1 MKAVALFFLLVTS
14 VAAVAQYDIGS
25 TVKDFSLRNTDGSLV
40 SLKSYSNR
48 KGVIVI
54 FDCNTCPYSK
64 LYNERIIAL
73 NKVYKSQ
80 GYPVITINA
89 NDPGMS
95 PGDSFDEMVAISKR
109 MQYDFPYLQDE
120 TQDVAKAFGATN
132 TPHVFVLKN
141 EDNKFTVAY
150 IGAIDNN
157 SRDAKA
163 ASKKYV
169 EEAVDALLAGKP
181 VAVQKTKAI
190 GCGIKFRKSGS

>member
-40 SLKSYSNR
+40 SLNSYSNR

>member
-1 MKAVALFFLLVTS
+1 MKAFALFFLLVTS

-95 PGDSFDEMVAISKR
+95 PGDSFEEMVAMSKR

-169 EEAVDALLAGKP
+169 EEAVDALLSGKP
-181 VAVQKTKAI
+181 VVVQKTKAI